1 MSPADTFAAEL
12 RARFARQA
20 RACQQLAEGATGDD
34 RRAHFAAADTWTHA
48 AEMVAAA
55 WAAQRAPDAVLP
67 RSVTAEHLK
76 SMPRVGGDGAAARW
90 RLARSAPCRP
100 LPVHHAEDGTQ
111 CCPVCATKR
120 GTPLARALAFVL
132 ALCVACAHQQPLAPT
147 SAPSAGQVVAVDAPG
162 AVVSVYPE
170 VGTVWLTFPP
180 TGPLAQGASR

>member
-12 RARFARQA
+12 RARFVRQA
-20 RACQQLAEGATGDD
+20 RAYQQLAEGATGDD

-48 AEMVAAA
+48 AEIVAAM
-55 WAAQRAPDAVLP
+55 WAAQRETAPD
-67 RSVTAEHLK
+67 S
-76 SMPRVGGDGAAARW
+76 ARW
-90 RLARSAPCRP
+90 RMARCAHCQT
-100 LPVHHAEDGTQ
+100 LTVHHAEDGTQ
-111 CCPVCATKR
+111 CCPGCAAKR